1 MGKSIRLHLIERPVI
16 IVAQARR
23 RARQLSWC
31 IVERRSQLNRKN
43 PSNKLALAMLMVA
56 TVLPKVTT
64 ARETVHVSQM
74 APPGWIVISAS
85 KRSLYFMSEDS
96 VAIRYPIAVPKRG
109 KEWAGEATVNGKYIR
124 PDWIPPPEVRGD
136 HPELPN
142 FIRGGAPN
150 NPMGARAITLDRF
163 EVAIY
168 GTTSKMRRSI
178 GTAAS
183 YGCIRMLNEDVV
195 DLFNRVS
202 IGTPVLMI
210 P

>member
-1 MGKSIRLHLIERPVI
+1 MVLEGGLQLL
-16 IVAQARR
+16 
-23 RARQLSWC
+23 RQS
-31 IVERRSQLNRKN
+31 
-43 PSNKLALAMLMVA
+43 PTGKLALAVLLVA
-56 TVLPKVTT
+56 VVFPNVT
-64 ARETVHVSQM
+64 AAWETVHVSQM

-85 KRSLYFMSEDS
+85 KRSLYYITDDG

-124 PDWIPPPEVRGD
+124 PDWVPPPDVKAD

-142 FIRGGAPN
+142 LIRGGAPN

-163 EVAIY
+163 AVAIH
-168 GTTSKMRRSI
+168 GTTAKMRRSI

-202 IGTPVLMI
+202 IGTPVLMV